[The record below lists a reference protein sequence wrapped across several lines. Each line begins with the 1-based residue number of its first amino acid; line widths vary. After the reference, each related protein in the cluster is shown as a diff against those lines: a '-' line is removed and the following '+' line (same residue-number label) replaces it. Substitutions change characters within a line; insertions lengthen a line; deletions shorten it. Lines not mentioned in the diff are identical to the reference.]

1 LAIASGTWLTRSP
14 QEKAA
19 AHMSHTRT
27 GKRGS
32 WSRIWTIAGIT
43 YCVAFFLNLAI
54 FVLRYGYLDTMNPRI
69 DADVIVWQIPAV
81 PFGLAVTGA
90 VLNAFWLPARRLA
103 GALARLGE
111 AMRNPRLVLEFFR
124 QVSDGSS
131 LARCMIWQA
140 SLFLPSRY
148 RARYQSE
155 WLAELDYLRSQGHRY
170 TRWASGV
177 LGSAPW
183 TGLVLRGRLW
193 SMSPIWQRLCRL
205 EPLWNGLVTGL
216 AVFSIIAVGFFPR
229 DGEPPDRRQA
239 LCATIAALLS
249 GGVSGGF
256 AWKEQ
261 KRNKKV
267 ALERDGY

>member
-1 LAIASGTWLTRSP
+1 
-14 QEKAA
+14 
-19 AHMSHTRT
+19 MSRTST
-27 GKRGS
+27 GKRGP

-54 FVLRYGYLDTMNPRI
+54 FVLWYGYLDTMNPRV

-90 VLNAFWLPARRLA
+90 VLNVFWLLARRLV

-131 LARCMIWQA
+131 LARCLIWQA
-140 SLFLPSRY
+140 SLFVPSRY

-155 WLAELDYLRSQGHRY
+155 WLAELDYLRSQEDRY
-170 TRWASGV
+170 TRWALGV
-177 LGSAPW
+177 LCSAPW
-183 TGLVLRGRLW
+183 TGLVLRGQLW
-193 SMSPIWQRLCRL
+193 SMSPIWQRLCHL
-205 EPLWNGLVTGL
+205 GPLGNGVVTGL
-216 AVFSIIAVGFFPR
+216 AVFGIIAVGFFPR
-229 DGEPPDRRQA
+229 DGGPPNRRQA

-261 KRNKKV
+261 KRNEKV
-267 ALERDGY
+267 ALERDG